1 MSRFFYYEVKPFHS
15 NTLFDQIYQTG
26 TILTY
31 DSESE
36 VEKPIM
42 IGRYNIPIELVNQ
55 FQDFV
60 ESLET
65 EFPLFVSF
73 GSEQSCKQEA
83 ARELMVPVAQ
93 LTSKADR
100 YSDEDSYETTSPKKT
115 VKKVRDEEDY

>member
-36 VEKPIM
+36 TEKPVM
-42 IGRYNIPIELVNQ
+42 IGRYNVPIEVANQ

-73 GSEQSCKQEA
+73 GTEQMCKQEA
-83 ARELMVPVAQ
+83 AKELMVPVAQ
-93 LTSKADR
+93 LTSKAD
-100 YSDEDSYETTSPKKT
+100 SYIDDDGYESSSPKKSA
-115 VKKVRDEEDY
+115 KKVRNEEDY

>member
-36 VEKPIM
+36 TEKPVM
-42 IGRYNIPIELVNQ
+42 IGRYNVPIEVANQ

-65 EFPLFVSF
+65 EFPLFISF
-73 GSEQSCKQEA
+73 GTEQSCKQEA
-83 ARELMVPVAQ
+83 AKELMVPVAQ
-93 LTSKADR
+93 LTSKADS
-100 YSDEDSYETTSPKKT
+100 YSEDDGYETTSSKKIA
-115 VKKVRDEEDY
+115 KKVRNEEDY

>member
-36 VEKPIM
+36 TEKPVM
-42 IGRYNIPIELVNQ
+42 IGRYNVPIEVANQ

-65 EFPLFVSF
+65 EFPLFISF
-73 GSEQSCKQEA
+73 GTEQLCKQEA
-83 ARELMVPVAQ
+83 AKELMVPVAQ
-93 LTSKADR
+93 LTSKADS
-100 YSDEDSYETTSPKKT
+100 YTEEDSYETTSSKKIA
-115 VKKVRDEEDY
+115 KKVRNEEDY

>member
-1 MSRFFYYEVKPFHS
+1 MNRFFYYEVKPQNS

-36 VEKPIM
+36 TEKPVM
-42 IGRYNIPIELVNQ
+42 IGKYNVPIEAANQ

-73 GSEQSCKQEA
+73 GTEQLCKQEA
-83 ARELMVPVAQ
+83 AKELMVPVAQ
-93 LTSKADR
+93 LTSKADS
-100 YSDEDSYETTSPKKT
+100 YIEEDNYQSTSTKKST
-115 VKKVRDEEDY
+115 RKVRDEEDY